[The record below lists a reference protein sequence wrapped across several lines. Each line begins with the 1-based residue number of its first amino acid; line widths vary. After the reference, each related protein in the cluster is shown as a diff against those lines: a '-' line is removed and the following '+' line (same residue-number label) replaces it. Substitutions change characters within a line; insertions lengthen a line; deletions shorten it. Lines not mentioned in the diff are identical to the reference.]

1 MTQVPAELIEFE
13 ERLDNYEEIY
23 ISRVKDNTKK
33 KTNQSVEIHQPT
45 KLSQKKGSHQA
56 AKPSE

>member
-33 KTNQSVEIHQPT
+33 KPISLLKSTNP
-45 KLSQKKGSHQA
+45 
-56 AKPSE
+56 PSPKFILPSSTGM